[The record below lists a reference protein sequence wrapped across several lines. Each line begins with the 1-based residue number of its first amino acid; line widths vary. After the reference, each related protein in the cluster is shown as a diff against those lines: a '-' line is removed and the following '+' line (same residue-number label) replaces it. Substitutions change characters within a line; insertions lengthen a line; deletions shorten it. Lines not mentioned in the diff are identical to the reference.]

1 MRMIIGDVI
10 AQIARMYSH
19 VPKGRL
25 ALTSAAVEIRRVSAV
40 AARLMCL
47 VSET

>member
-1 MRMIIGDVI
+1 MATSDAI
-10 AQIARMYSH
+10 AQNARTYHSH
-19 VPKGRL
+19 VPKDHL
-25 ALTSAAVEIRRVSAV
+25 VFTSAAVVEIRRVSAV